1 MGKLVM
7 GVFDNRAGLES
18 AIQGIMDLGYSPSD
32 VSVLMTDE
40 TRTREFGIEP
50 GSKAAEGAGIGGAVG
65 AAVGAVVA
73 AIAAAGASLVV
84 PGIGLVVAGPIAAAL
99 AGAGAGG
106 VTGGILGALIG
117 AGIPEYRAKAYEKD
131 LREGGIFVGVEAKS
145 DDDVLTLE
153 KLFEDLGA
161 KKVTKE

>member
-65 AAVGAVVA
+65 AARVLREPWIRQRAAGRLGVA
-73 AIAAAGASLVV
+73 AAAAGRALTA
-84 PGIGLVVAGPIAAAL
+84 PGS
-99 AGAGAGG
+99 
-106 VTGGILGALIG
+106 
-117 AGIPEYRAKAYEKD
+117 R
-131 LREGGIFVGVEAKS
+131 
-145 DDDVLTLE
+145 
-153 KLFEDLGA
+153 
-161 KKVTKE
+161 